1 MDRHND
7 ARVLAVLSWFRNRG
21 SDRRKAKHL
30 YGAVVTQAR
39 QPMFYSGLGVPDTPV
54 GRYEMIV
61 VHLFLLMERLRV
73 EGPAALKLSRL
84 LVEAFVEDMDDSMR
98 EMGVGDLSVPKKVKR
113 AAAGFYERA
122 GVYRAGLEAADG
134 GLRAALQQNVW
145 PDGEPAQSAEL
156 LAGYMRGA
164 AADLLTQPAAL
175 LLAGEVTFPPVVYVD
190 L

>member
-1 MDRHND
+1 M
-7 ARVLAVLSWFRNRG
+7 LSWLRSKRA
-21 SDRRKAKHL
+21 DRRKAKHL

-39 QPMFYSGLGVPDTPV
+39 QPMFYSGLGVPDTPE

-61 VHLFLLMERLRV
+61 LHLFLVMERLRA
-73 EGPAALKLSRL
+73 EGQGAVRLSRM

-122 GVYRAGLEAADG
+122 GEYRAGLEADAG
-134 GLRAALQQNVW
+134 SLRAALGRNIW
-145 PDGEPAQSAEL
+145 PGADGGAAAARGDGPAQL
-156 LAGYMRGA
+156 LAAYTRSA
-164 AADLLTQPAAL
+164 AADLAGQPAAAV
-175 LLAGEVTFPPVVYVD
+175 LAGDVTFPPVVYVE